1 MYTSIEMTITLLQ
14 GGMNMEAIIIT
25 LFGLNING
33 GYPITCPV
41 MGLFTML

>member
-1 MYTSIEMTITLLQ
+1 MSITLLQ

-25 LFGLNING
+25 LFAVNIHG
-33 GYPITCPV
+33 GCPITGPV